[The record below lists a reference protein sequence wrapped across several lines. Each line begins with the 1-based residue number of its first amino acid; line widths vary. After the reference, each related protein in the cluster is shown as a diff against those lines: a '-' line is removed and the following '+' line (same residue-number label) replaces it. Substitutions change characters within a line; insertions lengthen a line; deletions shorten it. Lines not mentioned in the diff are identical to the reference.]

1 MSFTLCT
8 QTTTWSL
15 RKVKREHTLES
26 NAKGAPPGSRSLG
39 ILPWGKKAGVSQPDS
54 PPTMGIKRLNFT
66 WKESKA
72 GPSSGLT
79 LTRVIVIL
87 AFAEAAPRLLTT
99 WKPCGLRSLPS
110 VIRHRAGSQSQGS
123 GHTLA
128 GLRALQEADC
138 RVSTVEEVQKGVQ
151 HGQSLQQSKDKMY
164 LLNAVVPFWK
174 TVLHHSA
181 CWDHPSL
188 NSCSVTLFIEPSSTQ
203 LSRILSLFCELLSC

>member
-1 MSFTLCT
+1 MTKNAYYRVSP
-8 QTTTWSL
+8 SL
-15 RKVKREHTLES
+15 LYGFEPLSRKVEHGLQLLS
-26 NAKGAPPGSRSLG
+26 KCLPPHLHSLFLFK
-39 ILPWGKKAGVSQPDS
+39 ILV
-54 PPTMGIKRLNFT
+54 KRLNFT

-151 HGQSLQQSKDKMY
+151 HGQSLQQSKDKM
-164 LLNAVVPFWK
+164 
-174 TVLHHSA
+174 VL
-181 CWDHPSL
+181 PIQL
-188 NSCSVTLFIEPSSTQ
+188 NSPRCNLKGPDNDLYDIFK
-203 LSRILSLFCELLSC
+203 L